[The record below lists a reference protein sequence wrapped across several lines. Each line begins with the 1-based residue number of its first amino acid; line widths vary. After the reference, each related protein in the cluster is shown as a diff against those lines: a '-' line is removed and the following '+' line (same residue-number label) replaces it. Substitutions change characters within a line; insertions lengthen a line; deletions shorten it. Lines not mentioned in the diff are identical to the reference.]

1 MAAQEW
7 EQKIVPMVGWKEAK
21 VLGGGSLDAV
31 EAGGWELVSA
41 VPRVHGAD
49 ECVWLIFKRPQ
60 PHASALELSG
70 AWKAVDHEEQARYHE
85 EHLKGLRA
93 TSPTPLSAKNTTTAT
108 SGAGRSRSLARSASG
123 RRRRV
128 EGEIE

>member
-7 EQKIVPMVGWKEAK
+7 EHKIVPIVGWEEAK
-21 VLGGGSLDAV
+21 VLGGGSLEAV

-41 VPRVHGAD
+41 VPRMHGAD

-60 PHASALELSG
+60 PYASALELSR
-70 AWKAVDHEEQARYHE
+70 AWKAVDPEEQARYHE

-108 SGAGRSRSLARSASG
+108 SGAGRSRSLASSASG

>member
-7 EQKIVPMVGWKEAK
+7 EHKIVPVVGWKEVK

-41 VPRVHGAD
+41 VPRMHGAD

-60 PHASALELSG
+60 PYASAIEFAS
-70 AWKAVDHEEQARYHE
+70 AWKAVDPE

-93 TSPTPLSAKNTTTAT
+93 TCPTPVAAKNTTTAT
-108 SGAGRSRSLARSASG
+108 SGAGRRRSLASSAS
-123 RRRRV
+123 RRRRRA